1 MGSLLHWSYDEHLL
15 TMKLSSGSARRHAS
29 PGKKSIAGE
38 GEAEAVGAETSDTKA
53 GAADLTAGAA
63 ASTTGAR
70 RRQTAAG
77 ARPGQRRALWP
88 EREHKMHCGGS
99 LQLAMRWSLARQL

>member
-38 GEAEAVGAETSDTKA
+38 GEAEAVGEK
-53 GAADLTAGAA
+53 L
-63 ASTTGAR
+63 
-70 RRQTAAG
+70 QT
-77 ARPGQRRALWP
+77 QRR
-88 EREHKMHCGGS
+88 G
-99 LQLAMRWSLARQL
+99 QQI